1 MTNHDGMLAESAVNA
16 LRTLR
21 MNVYPVNESE
31 VQLEALTLC
40 GLIGAMGLNA
50 MAHDTSDSVTVT
62 SS

>member
-31 VQLEALTLC
+31 VQLEALTLRM
-40 GLIGAMGLNA
+40 IGAMGLNA